1 MANSQPLV
9 CENIRRAYRTDG
21 DLVWALWDVD
31 AAAHAGK
38 ITVLA
43 GPSGSGK
50 STLLRVMAGID
61 VPDEGTVTINGRDIT
76 GMSPRQR
83 RKFRRTNLG
92 FVFQDPAANLL
103 GYMSVLEHIEM
114 AGELRC
120 TGPDLSVL
128 DDLEISELSNEL
140 PSHLSAGQQQRVA
153 LAAAVQ
159 GNPDVVLAD
168 EPTAEL
174 DSESAAL
181 AVETLVRLRDRN
193 VTLVVTSHDA
203 EVIDIADD
211 VIRLERGVIAS

>member
-9 CENIRRAYRTDG
+9 CDKVRRAYRTDG

-76 GMSPRQR
+76 GMTARQR
-83 RKFRRTNLG
+83 RKFRKTNLG

-103 GYMSVLEHIEM
+103 GYMSVMEHIEM
-114 AGELRC
+114 AGQLRC
-120 TGPDLSVL
+120 TGADLSVL
-128 DDLEISELSNEL
+128 DDLEITELAGEL
-140 PSHLSAGQQQRVA
+140 PVHLSAGQQQRVA

-174 DSESAAL
+174 DTESAAL
-181 AVETLVRLRDRN
+181 AVETLIKLRDRN

-203 EVIDIADD
+203 EVIAIADE

>member
-9 CENIRRAYRTDG
+9 CENIRRAYRTEG

-31 AAAHAGK
+31 ASAHAGK

-83 RKFRRTNLG
+83 RKFRKTNLG